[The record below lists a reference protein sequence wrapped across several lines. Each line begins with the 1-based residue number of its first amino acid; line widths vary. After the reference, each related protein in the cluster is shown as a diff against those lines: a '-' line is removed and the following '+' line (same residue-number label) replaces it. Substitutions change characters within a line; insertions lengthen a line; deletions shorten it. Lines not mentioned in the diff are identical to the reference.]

1 MTSARRCAD
10 VWFVVRFAPR
20 VSRLCAG
27 LSALDV
33 TIRGGL
39 FYLLS
44 KQAGR
49 RADLDELEAGFG
61 LPRVRDAH
69 HTLGFFILNSRCILS
84 ATWLDRPPGEFRQK
98 SKKYQLGTICT
109 HFRRD
114 YSAFLS
120 RVVI

>member
-1 MTSARRCAD
+1 MQTRRRL
-10 VWFVVRFAPR
+10 VRFAPR

-69 HTLGFFILNSRCILS
+69 HTHLDLFFIL
-84 ATWLDRPPGEFRQK
+84 F
-98 SKKYQLGTICT
+98 
-109 HFRRD
+109 
-114 YSAFLS
+114 
-120 RVVI
+120 

>member
-69 HTLGFFILNSRCILS
+69 HTLGVFIFFYFKQPLHSLCNVARLPARRVQTEEQKISIGHNLYPFS
-84 ATWLDRPPGEFRQK
+84 A
-98 SKKYQLGTICT
+98 
-109 HFRRD
+109 
-114 YSAFLS
+114 
-120 RVVI
+120 

>member
-1 MTSARRCAD
+1 M
-10 VWFVVRFAPR
+10 
-20 VSRLCAG
+20 
-27 LSALDV
+27 SALDV

-69 HTLGFFILNSRCILS
+69 HTLGFFLFYFKQPLHSLCNV
-84 ATWLDRPPGEFRQK
+84 ARPPAGRLQTEEQK
-98 SKKYQLGTICT
+98 ISIGHNLYP
-109 HFRRD
+109 F
-114 YSAFLS
+114 SA
-120 RVVI
+120 